1 MNERRGEEE
10 KEKKKERKRET
21 EGEGWRKEGKS
32 GQKKVKQRK
41 PRERGQIQEE
51 KRQPMKEKKTEENKE
66 KRREHCV
73 KAACARGII
82 NQRAGGGSLSHRHTE
97 TNVLSYDDYSFYLS
111 RSFYSFL
118 PSQSPGDLQEI
129 SPATRSI
136 RNAFNR
142 RPESSIRILFEY

>member
-1 MNERRGEEE
+1 
-10 KEKKKERKRET
+10 
-21 EGEGWRKEGKS
+21 
-32 GQKKVKQRK
+32 
-41 PRERGQIQEE
+41 
-51 KRQPMKEKKTEENKE
+51 MKEKKTEENKE

-142 RPESSIRILFEY
+142 RPESSIRILFEYWSIISPFGRESQKYAAVELRTSRFISRLRSYLDICIVLSVSR